1 MAGPSRISLPHSPR
15 SFFSNRQQLSFNIT
29 YNIQNGQQQLIT
41 STSLHAILAFVVPV
55 LLDFIEIKCQ
65 GSSKS
70 PFETHPVTT
79 QFAIASLLAYSI
91 AYGIE
96 LAFPSRLSQAIMM
109 IIGSCSLASLASLL
123 LPDAARP
130 VPYVLYTSLLVGELY
145 GVATKLCRW
154 IHPRLVLNTTSSFW
168 APNMRRTTSLLPLTV
183 VYGSTDA

>member
-1 MAGPSRISLPHSPR
+1 MADSSRISLPHSPR
-15 SFFSNRQQLSFNIT
+15 TFFSNRQQLSFNIT

-41 STSLHAILAFVVPV
+41 STSLHAILAFIVPV
-55 LLDFIEIKCQ
+55 LLNFIEIKCQ

-79 QFAIASLLAYSI
+79 QFAIASLLAYCI
-91 AYGIE
+91 AYGVE
-96 LAFPSRLSQAIMM
+96 LAFPSRLCQAIMR

-130 VPYVLYTSLLVGELY
+130 VPYVLYTLPVMGKLN

-154 IHPRLVLNTTSSFW
+154 IHQRF
-168 APNMRRTTSLLPLTV
+168 LLK
-183 VYGSTDA
+183 DNF